1 MGAFLLGLILTALLP
16 AAKTLDVDFD
26 DSDLGIGKMLR
37 NPIGRDQ
44 RLRMSVICHASSL
57 MALLYS
63 TCYIVRKNPDAK
75 GTKKS
80 RFQS

>member
-37 NPIGRDQ
+37 NLIGRDQ
-44 RLRMSVICHASSL
+44 HFRVSVICHVA
-57 MALLYS
+57 
-63 TCYIVRKNPDAK
+63 
-75 GTKKS
+75 
-80 RFQS
+80 F